1 MDSSDRK
8 FGWGGEGG
16 LIYQKAYL
24 EFFCS
29 ADKLSLLLKNIDQC
43 PSMIYNA
50 VDINGNFYS
59 NMKDINVYYKYII
72 EICYSY
78 MGSISR

>member
-1 MDSSDRK
+1 
-8 FGWGGEGG
+8 
-16 LIYQKAYL
+16 
-24 EFFCS
+24 
-29 ADKLSLLLKNIDQC
+29 
-43 PSMIYNA
+43 MIYNA

-59 NMKDINVYYKYII
+59 NMKDINVYYNKYII